1 MLLKFLS
8 EVGMKG
14 EKGCSCSNLD
24 TLYSRYLPFFGM
36 GCILLCLARISFST
50 CSLARRLTCLD
61 HRRGLYLVLANE
73 RGWAVNYREEGNGD
87 GGIIPCLLPVESP
100 QAGCCSGL
108 KVISSRTLCFSS
120 ALLILGSSKSSF
132 LCLFGSRSGSSS
144 TVPCLWL
151 LHYSLWSPVSCLLPE
166 SVPPW
171 ISLMEGNFVSCWC
184 PERY

>member
-14 EKGCSCSNLD
+14 EKGCSSSNLD
-24 TLYSRYLPFFGM
+24 TLYPRYLPFFGM

-73 RGWAVNYREEGNGD
+73 RGWPVNYRQEGNGD

-100 QAGCCSGL
+100 QAACCCVL
-108 KVISSRTLCFSS
+108 KVISSSTWCFSS
-120 ALLILGSSKSSF
+120 ALLVLGSSKSSF
-132 LCLFGSRSGSSS
+132 LCLSGSRSGRSA
-144 TVPCLWL
+144 TVPCFRL
-151 LHYSLWSPVSCLLPE
+151 LHYSL
-166 SVPPW
+166 
-171 ISLMEGNFVSCWC
+171 
-184 PERY
+184 